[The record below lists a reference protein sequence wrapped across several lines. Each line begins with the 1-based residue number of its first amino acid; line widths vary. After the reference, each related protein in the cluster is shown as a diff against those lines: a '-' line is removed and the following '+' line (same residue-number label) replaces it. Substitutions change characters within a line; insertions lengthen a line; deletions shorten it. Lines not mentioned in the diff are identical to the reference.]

1 MNDYFQHLI
10 DRNTSST
17 TVIRPRFSSVFEF
30 PDVAAAT
37 VSNVSEVGVI
47 NRPAKKTERTPV
59 IHPGLSPAT
68 EFPDAPDS
76 TAVADFRSEIIHC
89 SREKTGIDQEATAAA
104 PYKVL
109 PGQETSP
116 EKLIRDKASE
126 KHIIKDAKGATTTF
140 SLYEDTVRIFPGE
153 TVDSVHQ
160 EAVINNVRPQA
171 APDLQLSAVGDDGAN
186 QKTDTLPSSRD
197 EVERMA
203 KRVSSQ
209 EAVTAA
215 STLAPDSER
224 VHDSRAGLKQQPGIR
239 PLTTAEGGPQMSL
252 NPPPREIRPE
262 KTIKVTIGRIEVKAI
277 MPQAPLSQPHAFP
290 QEPQPKISLEDY
302 LKKHRG
308 GSR

>member
-10 DRNTSST
+10 DNST
-17 TVIRPRFSSVFEF
+17 NQAPAIRPRFSSVFEF

-37 VSNVSEVGVI
+37 VSNVSEVEII
-47 NRPAKKTERTPV
+47 NRPAEKTEGPPTV
-59 IHPGLSPAT
+59 HPGLSPAT

-76 TAVADFRSEIIHC
+76 TAVADFRSEIIHY

-126 KHIIKDAKGATTTF
+126 KHIKDAKGAITTF

-153 TVDSVHQ
+153 TVDSVRQ
-160 EAVINNVRPQA
+160 EAVINNVRPQAA
-171 APDLQLSAVGDDGAN
+171 APDLQLSAVGDDGTN
-186 QKTDTLPSSRD
+186 QKTHTLPSTRD
-197 EVERMA
+197 KAERMA
-203 KRVSSQ
+203 QQVSSQ
-209 EAVTAA
+209 EAVIAA

-224 VHDSRAGLKQQPGIR
+224 VHDSRAGLQQQPGIR
-239 PLTTAEGGPQMSL
+239 PLTAAENRLQM
-252 NPPPREIRPE
+252 PPAFPTREDRPE
-262 KTIKVTIGRIEVKAI
+262 RTIKVTIGRIEVRAV
-277 MPQAPLSQPHAFP
+277 MPPAPLSRPHKAP

>member
-10 DRNTSST
+10 DRST
-17 TVIRPRFSSVFEF
+17 NQAPAIRPRFSSVFEF
-30 PDVAAAT
+30 PDVAATT
-37 VSNVSEVGVI
+37 VSNVSEVEI
-47 NRPAKKTERTPV
+47 NRPAEKTEGTPV

-68 EFPDAPDS
+68 KFPDAPDS
-76 TAVADFRSEIIHC
+76 TAVADFRSEIIHH
-89 SREKTGIDQEATAAA
+89 SLEKTGIDQEATTAA

-109 PGQETSP
+109 SGQETSP

-126 KHIIKDAKGATTTF
+126 KHIKDTQDAKT

-160 EAVINNVRPQA
+160 ETVINNVRPQA
-171 APDLQLSAVGDDGAN
+171 AAPDLQLSVVGDDGTN
-186 QKTDTLPSSRD
+186 QKMDTLPSTRD
-197 EVERMA
+197 ELERMA
-203 KRVSSQ
+203 QRVSSQ

-215 STLAPDSER
+215 SALASDSQR
-224 VHDSRAGLKQQPGIR
+224 IHDFRAVLQQQPGIR
-239 PLTTAEGGPQMSL
+239 PLIAAETRLQM
-252 NPPPREIRPE
+252 PPAFLPREDRPE

-277 MPQAPLSQPHAFP
+277 MPQAPLSQPRAVP

>member
-1 MNDYFQHLI
+1 MNDYFQQLI
-10 DRNTSST
+10 DRST
-17 TVIRPRFSSVFEF
+17 NQAPVIRPRFPSVFEA

-37 VSNVSEVGVI
+37 VSNVSEVEVI
-47 NRPAKKTERTPV
+47 NRPVEKTEGTPV

-76 TAVADFRSEIIHC
+76 TAVADFRSEIIHH
-89 SREKTGIDQEATAAA
+89 SLEKTGIDQEATAAA
-104 PYKVL
+104 PSKVL
-109 PGQETSP
+109 PGKETSP

-126 KHIIKDAKGATTTF
+126 KHIDKGATT

-153 TVDSVHQ
+153 TVDSVRQ

-171 APDLQLSAVGDDGAN
+171 AAPDLQLSVVGDDGTN
-186 QKTDTLPSSRD
+186 QKTDTLPSTRD

-203 KRVSSQ
+203 QRVSFQ
-209 EAVTAA
+209 EAVPAA
-215 STLAPDSER
+215 STLVTDSQR
-224 VHDSRAGLKQQPGIR
+224 VHDFRAGLKQQPGIR
-239 PLTTAEGGPQMSL
+239 PLTTTEGGPQMPL
-252 NPPPREIRPE
+252 NPPPREIPPE

-277 MPQAPLSQPHAFP
+277 MPQAPLSQPRAVP